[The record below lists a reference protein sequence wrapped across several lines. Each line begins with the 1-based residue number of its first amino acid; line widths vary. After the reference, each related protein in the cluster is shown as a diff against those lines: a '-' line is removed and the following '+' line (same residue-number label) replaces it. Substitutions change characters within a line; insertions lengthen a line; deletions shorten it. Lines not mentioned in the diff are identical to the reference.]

1 MPKRKSDVNSQDE
14 LAETKSA
21 ATTKKP
27 KYAPTDEFQQVTKP
41 SFVDRFRI
49 KDLAY
54 GDALYQPDVGSNSYI
69 VTLSDGSL

>member
-1 MPKRKSDVNSQDE
+1 MPKRKSEIIESKTDQTDQIKPVP
-14 LAETKSA
+14 LAKR
-21 ATTKKP
+21 P

-54 GDALYQPDVGSNSYI
+54 GDAFYQPEVIESFEARRYS
-69 VTLSDGSL
+69 